1 MYNKI
6 KKGDDD
12 DMINEILKHNKEFVA
27 NKGYLKFCTD
37 KYPNRKTAIISC
49 MDTRLTYLLP
59 AALGLK
65 NGDVKIIKNAG
76 AQITSDYGSTMKSLI
91 IAIYE
96 LGVTE
101 ILVIGHDDCGVQL
114 LNGEELIKSMIDRGI
129 DKEVIDHINNEE
141 CNLEHW
147 LSGFHDIDR
156 SVNSTVR
163 HIRANKLI
171 PKDVNII
178 GLIID
183 PVTGELR
190 YTKPEE

>member
-1 MYNKI
+1 
-6 KKGDDD
+6 
-12 DMINEILKHNKEFVA
+12 MINEILKHNKEFVA

-37 KYPNRKTAIISC
+37 KYPNKKIAIISC

-59 AALGLK
+59 AALGFK

-96 LGVTE
+96 LGVTD
-101 ILVIGHDDCGVQL
+101 IFVIGHDDCGVQQM
-114 LNGEELIKSMIDRGI
+114 NGDEIIKHMIKRGVDPAEIDR
-129 DKEVIDHINNEE
+129 INKEE

-156 SVNSTVR
+156 SVNSTVN
-163 HIRANKLI
+163 HIKNNKLI
-171 PKDVNII
+171 PHDVNII

-190 YTKPEE
+190 YTKTEE

>member
-1 MYNKI
+1 
-6 KKGDDD
+6 
-12 DMINEILKHNKEFVA
+12 MINEILKHNKEFVA

-37 KYPNRKTAIISC
+37 KYPNRKIAIISC

-59 AALGLK
+59 AALGFK

-96 LGVTE
+96 LGVNE
-101 ILVIGHDDCGVQL
+101 ILVIGHDDCGVQQM
-114 LNGEELIKSMIDRGI
+114 NGDEIIKHMIKRGI
-129 DKEVIDHINNEE
+129 DPDELERINREE
-141 CNLEHW
+141 CNLDHW
-147 LSGFHDIDR
+147 LSGFHDVDR

-163 HIRANKLI
+163 HIRNNKMI

-190 YTKPEE
+190 YTKEDE